1 MKKLIFIALLM
12 LAAKFGFSQ
21 YSTITYYHFKSK
33 IKRSSVSVGDTI
45 VIAKKQPV
53 FTGQYLKTENGIHP
67 IMMSPNGK
75 LYIERI
81 SKKTGNIYRQYLN

>member
-1 MKKLIFIALLM
+1 MKKLILIALLM

-33 IKRSSVSVGDTI
+33 VTTSSVGDTI

-53 FTGQYLKTENGIHP
+53 FTGQYLKTENGIYP
-67 IMMSPNGK
+67 IMMSPNRK
-75 LYIERI
+75 FYIERV
-81 SKKTGNIYRQYLN
+81 SQKTGRLYKQYL